1 MKDFLKFTFATIT
14 GIIVSVVVLV
24 FISILVVFSMVSSSE
39 SETQV
44 RKNSI
49 MMLDLNGA
57 LAERSQDN
65 PFDALMGDNYKT
77 YGLDD
82 VLSSIKKAKE
92 NDNIKGIYIEA
103 TSLGAGFASREEIRN
118 ALKDFKESGKFI
130 VAYGDSYSQGLYYLS
145 SVADKVL
152 LNPQG
157 MVEWRGL
164 AATPMFF
171 KDLLAKIGVEM
182 QIFKV
187 GTYKS
192 AVEPFISTEMSPANR
207 EQIDAYLTSIWGQ
220 VTNDVAESRKISV
233 DSLNAI
239 ADRMLMFYP
248 AEESVQCG
256 LVDTLIYKNDVRN
269 YLKAMVGIDKDDR
282 MPVLGLQDMIN
293 VKKNVPKDKSG
304 NVIAVYYAYG
314 EIDGGSSSASSE
326 EGIDSKKVIKDL
338 RKLKDDED
346 VKAVVLR
353 VNSPGGSAYGS
364 EQIWYAVS
372 ELKKEKPVIVSM
384 GDYAA
389 SGGYYISCAA
399 NRIVAEP
406 ATLTGSIGIFGMMP
420 DASELLTNKLGLHFD
435 GVKTHKMA
443 DMGSMSRPF
452 NAEESALMQQMVN
465 QGYALFTKRCAEGRN
480 IPLEELCKIAEGRV
494 WTGSM
499 AKELKLVDELGG
511 LDTAIQLA
519 AELGKVKDY
528 KLKSYPTKQD
538 FLTELLNTR
547 ADRYIHSQLQ
557 ETFGEYYQGFEWLR
571 HVEQSDRLQARLP
584 FNMRIQ

>member
-1 MKDFLKFTFATIT
+1 MKEFLRSTLATIT
-14 GIIVSVVVLV
+14 GVLICGFIFIILGVTMLAGFVA
-24 FISILVVFSMVSSSE
+24 SSE
-39 SETQV
+39 SETIV
-44 RKNSI
+44 MPNSVFTLELKGTI
-49 MMLDLNGA
+49 Q
-57 LAERSQDN
+57 ERYQPSPVDQFFEDQIS
-65 PFDALMGDNYKT
+65 T
-77 YGLDD
+77 YGLEDI
-82 VLSSIKKAKE
+82 LNSIQKAKE
-92 NDNIKGIYIEA
+92 DEQIKGIYLHTGA
-103 TSLGAGFASREEIRN
+103 LACSTASLQAIHR
-118 ALKDFKESGKFI
+118 ALADFKQSGKFLI
-130 VAYGDSYSQGLYYLS
+130 AYADMYTQGGYYLA
-145 SVADKVL
+145 SVADKVIV
-152 LNPQG
+152 NPVG
-157 MVEWRGL
+157 SLSWHGL
-164 AATPMFF
+164 ASETMFL
-171 KDLLAKIGVEM
+171 KDFLAKIGVKM
-182 QIFKV
+182 QIFRV

-192 AVEPFISTEMSPANR
+192 AVEPMTNTEMSPANR
-207 EQIDAYLTSIWGQ
+207 EQTQAFLESIWRSI
-220 VTNDVAESRKISV
+220 VSDVAASRNISV
-233 DSLNAI
+233 DSLNLL
-239 ADRMLMFYP
+239 ADQNMDLRP
-248 AEESVQCG
+248 AEDYVRCG
-256 LVDTLIYKNDVRN
+256 LADTLMYKDEVLS
-269 YLKAMVGIDKDDR
+269 YLKSLA
-282 MPVLGLQDMIN
+282 GLTEEDNLQTLSLDEMTR
-293 VKKNVPKDKSG
+293 VKSVTPKSKTRD
-304 NVIAVYYAYG
+304 VVAVYYAYG
-314 EIDGGSSSASSE
+314 EIDNGSSYD
-326 EGIDSKKVIKDL
+326 EGINSEKVAKDL
-338 RKLKDDED
+338 RDLRKDKN

-364 EQIWYAVS
+364 EQIWREVTL
-372 ELKKEKPVIVSM
+372 LKAEKPVVVSM

-399 NRIVAEP
+399 NKIVAEP
-406 ATLTGSIGIFGMMP
+406 TTLTGSIGIFGIMP

-538 FLTELLNTR
+538 FLTELLNTH

>member
-1 MKDFLKFTFATIT
+1 MKEFLRSTLATIT
-14 GIIVSVVVLV
+14 GVLICGFIFIILGVTMLAGIVA
-24 FISILVVFSMVSSSE
+24 SSE
-39 SETQV
+39 SETLV
-44 RKNSI
+44 MPNSVFT
-49 MMLDLNGA
+49 LELKGTVQ
-57 LAERSQDN
+57 ERYQPSPVDQFFEDQIS
-65 PFDALMGDNYKT
+65 T
-77 YGLDD
+77 YGLEDI
-82 VLSSIKKAKE
+82 LSSIQKAKE
-92 NDNIKGIYIEA
+92 NEQIKGIYLHTGA
-103 TSLGAGFASREEIRN
+103 LACSTASLQAIHR
-118 ALKDFKESGKFI
+118 ALADFKQSGKFLI
-130 VAYGDSYSQGLYYLS
+130 AYADMYTQGGYYLA
-145 SVADKVL
+145 SVADKVIV
-152 LNPQG
+152 NPVG
-157 MVEWRGL
+157 SLSWHGL
-164 AATPMFF
+164 ASETMFL
-171 KDLLAKIGVEM
+171 KDFLAKIGVKM
-182 QIFKV
+182 QIFRV

-192 AVEPFISTEMSPANR
+192 AVEPMTNTEMSPANR
-207 EQIDAYLTSIWGQ
+207 EQTQAFLESTWKSI
-220 VTNDVAESRKISV
+220 VDDVAASRNISV
-233 DSLNAI
+233 DSLNLL
-239 ADRMLMFYP
+239 ADKNMDLRP
-248 AEESVQCG
+248 AEDYVHCG
-256 LVDTLIYKNDVRN
+256 LADTLMYKDEVLS
-269 YLKAMVGIDKDDR
+269 YLKSLAGLTVEDDLHTLSLDEMTR
-282 MPVLGLQDMIN
+282 
-293 VKKNVPKDKSG
+293 VKSPTPKSKTRD
-304 NVIAVYYAYG
+304 VVAVYYAYG
-314 EIDGGSSSASSE
+314 EIDNGSSYD
-326 EGIDSKKVIKDL
+326 EGINSEKMTKDL
-338 RKLKDDED
+338 RDLRKDKN

-364 EQIWYAVS
+364 EQIWREVNL
-372 ELKKEKPVIVSM
+372 LKAEKPVVVSM

-399 NRIVAEP
+399 NKIVAEP
-406 ATLTGSIGIFGMMP
+406 TTLTGSIGIFGMMP

-528 KLKSYPTKQD
+528 KLKSYPAKQD

-547 ADRYIHSQLQ
+547 TDRYIHGQLQ

-571 HVEQSDRLQARLP
+571 HVKQSDRLQARLP

>member
-1 MKDFLKFTFATIT
+1 MLA
-14 GIIVSVVVLV
+14 GIVA
-24 FISILVVFSMVSSSE
+24 SSE
-39 SETQV
+39 SETLV
-44 RKNSI
+44 MPNSVFT
-49 MMLDLNGA
+49 LELKGTVQ
-57 LAERSQDN
+57 ERYQPSPVDQFFEDQIS
-65 PFDALMGDNYKT
+65 T
-77 YGLDD
+77 YGLEDI
-82 VLSSIKKAKE
+82 LSSIQKAKE
-92 NDNIKGIYIEA
+92 NEQIKGIYLHTGA
-103 TSLGAGFASREEIRN
+103 LACSTASLQAIHR
-118 ALKDFKESGKFI
+118 ALADFKQSGKFLI
-130 VAYGDSYSQGLYYLS
+130 AYADMYTQGGYYLA
-145 SVADKVL
+145 SVADKVIV
-152 LNPQG
+152 NPVG
-157 MVEWRGL
+157 SLSWHGL
-164 AATPMFF
+164 ASETMFL
-171 KDLLAKIGVEM
+171 KDFLAKIGVKM
-182 QIFKV
+182 QIFRV

-192 AVEPFISTEMSPANR
+192 AVEPMTNTEMSPANR
-207 EQIDAYLTSIWGQ
+207 EQTQAFLESTWKSI
-220 VTNDVAESRKISV
+220 VDDVAASRNISV
-233 DSLNAI
+233 DSLNLL
-239 ADRMLMFYP
+239 ADKNMDLRP
-248 AEESVQCG
+248 AEDYVHCG
-256 LVDTLIYKNDVRN
+256 LADTLMYKDEVLS
-269 YLKAMVGIDKDDR
+269 YLKSLAGLTEEDDFHTLSLDEMTR
-282 MPVLGLQDMIN
+282 
-293 VKKNVPKDKSG
+293 VKSATPKSKTRD
-304 NVIAVYYAYG
+304 VVAVYYAYG
-314 EIDGGSSSASSE
+314 EIDNGSSYD
-326 EGIDSKKVIKDL
+326 EGINSEKMTKDL
-338 RKLKDDED
+338 RDLRKDKN

-364 EQIWYAVS
+364 EQIWREVNL
-372 ELKKEKPVIVSM
+372 LKAEKPVVVSM

-399 NRIVAEP
+399 NKIVAEP
-406 ATLTGSIGIFGMMP
+406 TTLTGSIGIFGMMP

-528 KLKSYPTKQD
+528 KLKSYPAKQD

-547 ADRYIHSQLQ
+547 TDRYIHGQLQ

-571 HVEQSDRLQARLP
+571 HVKQSDRLQARLP

>member
-1 MKDFLKFTFATIT
+1 MKEFLRSTLATIT
-14 GIIVSVVVLV
+14 GVLICGFIFIILGVTMLAGFVA
-24 FISILVVFSMVSSSE
+24 SSE
-39 SETQV
+39 SETIV
-44 RKNSI
+44 MPNSVFT
-49 MMLDLNGA
+49 LELKGTVQ
-57 LAERSQDN
+57 ERYQPSPVDQFFEDQIS
-65 PFDALMGDNYKT
+65 T
-77 YGLDD
+77 YGLEDI
-82 VLSSIKKAKE
+82 LNSIQKAKE
-92 NDNIKGIYIEA
+92 DEQIKGIYLHTGA
-103 TSLGAGFASREEIRN
+103 LACSTASLQAIHR
-118 ALKDFKESGKFI
+118 ALADFKQSGKFLI
-130 VAYGDSYSQGLYYLS
+130 AYADMYTQGGYYLA
-145 SVADKVL
+145 SVADKVIV
-152 LNPQG
+152 NPVG
-157 MVEWRGL
+157 SLSWHGL
-164 AATPMFF
+164 ASETMFL
-171 KDLLAKIGVEM
+171 KDFLAKIGVKM
-182 QIFKV
+182 QIFRV

-192 AVEPFISTEMSPANR
+192 AVEPMTNTEMSPANR
-207 EQIDAYLTSIWGQ
+207 EQTQAFLESIWRSI
-220 VTNDVAESRKISV
+220 VSDVAASRNISV
-233 DSLNAI
+233 DSLNLL
-239 ADRMLMFYP
+239 ADQNMDLRP
-248 AEESVQCG
+248 AEDYVRCG
-256 LVDTLIYKNDVRN
+256 LADTLMYKDEVLS
-269 YLKAMVGIDKDDR
+269 YLKSLA
-282 MPVLGLQDMIN
+282 GLTEEDNLQTLSLDEMTR
-293 VKKNVPKDKSG
+293 VKSVTPKSKTRD
-304 NVIAVYYAYG
+304 VVAVYYAYG
-314 EIDGGSSSASSE
+314 EIDNGSSYD
-326 EGIDSKKVIKDL
+326 EGINSEKVAKDL
-338 RKLKDDED
+338 RDLRKDKN

-364 EQIWYAVS
+364 EQIWREVTL
-372 ELKKEKPVIVSM
+372 LKAEKPVVVSM

-399 NRIVAEP
+399 NKIVAEP
-406 ATLTGSIGIFGMMP
+406 TTLTGSIGIFGMMP

-452 NAEESALMQQMVN
+452 NAMQQMVN

-538 FLTELLNTR
+538 FLTELLNTH

>member
-1 MKDFLKFTFATIT
+1 MKEFLRSTLATIT
-14 GIIVSVVVLV
+14 GVLICGFIFIILGVTMLAGFVA
-24 FISILVVFSMVSSSE
+24 SSE
-39 SETQV
+39 SETIV
-44 RKNSI
+44 MPNSVFT
-49 MMLDLNGA
+49 LELKGTVQ
-57 LAERSQDN
+57 ERYQPSPVDQFFEDQIS
-65 PFDALMGDNYKT
+65 T
-77 YGLDD
+77 YGLEDI
-82 VLSSIKKAKE
+82 LNSIQKAKE
-92 NDNIKGIYIEA
+92 DEQIKGIYLHTGA
-103 TSLGAGFASREEIRN
+103 LACSTASLQAIHR
-118 ALKDFKESGKFI
+118 ALADFKQSGKFLI
-130 VAYGDSYSQGLYYLS
+130 AYADMYTQGGYYLA
-145 SVADKVL
+145 SVADKVIV
-152 LNPQG
+152 NPVG
-157 MVEWRGL
+157 SLSWHGL
-164 AATPMFF
+164 ASETMFL
-171 KDLLAKIGVEM
+171 KDFLAKIGVKM
-182 QIFKV
+182 QIFRV

-192 AVEPFISTEMSPANR
+192 AVEPMTNTEMSPANR
-207 EQIDAYLTSIWGQ
+207 EQTQAFLESIWKSI
-220 VTNDVAESRKISV
+220 VSDVAASRNISV
-233 DSLNAI
+233 DSLNLL
-239 ADRMLMFYP
+239 ADQNMDLRP
-248 AEESVQCG
+248 AEDYVRCG
-256 LVDTLIYKNDVRN
+256 LADTLMYKDEVLS
-269 YLKAMVGIDKDDR
+269 YLKSLA
-282 MPVLGLQDMIN
+282 GLTEEDNLQTLSLDEMTR
-293 VKKNVPKDKSG
+293 VKSVTPKSKTRD
-304 NVIAVYYAYG
+304 VVAVYYAYG
-314 EIDGGSSSASSE
+314 EIDNGSSYD
-326 EGIDSKKVIKDL
+326 EGINSEKVAKDL
-338 RKLKDDED
+338 RDLRKDKN

-364 EQIWYAVS
+364 EQIWREVTL
-372 ELKKEKPVIVSM
+372 LKAEKPVVVSM

-399 NRIVAEP
+399 NKIVAEP
-406 ATLTGSIGIFGMMP
+406 TTLTGSIGIFGMMP

-528 KLKSYPTKQD
+528 KLKSYPAKQD

-547 ADRYIHSQLQ
+547 TDRYIHGQLQ

-571 HVEQSDRLQARLP
+571 HVKQSDRLQARLP

>member
-1 MKDFLKFTFATIT
+1 MKEFLRSTLATIT
-14 GIIVSVVVLV
+14 GVLICGFIFIILGVTMLAGIVA
-24 FISILVVFSMVSSSE
+24 SSE
-39 SETQV
+39 SETLV
-44 RKNSI
+44 MPNSVFT
-49 MMLDLNGA
+49 LELKGTVQ
-57 LAERSQDN
+57 ERYQPSPVDQFFEDQIS
-65 PFDALMGDNYKT
+65 T
-77 YGLDD
+77 YGLEDI
-82 VLSSIKKAKE
+82 LNSIQKAKE
-92 NDNIKGIYIEA
+92 NEQIKGIYLHTGA
-103 TSLGAGFASREEIRN
+103 LACSTASLQAIHR
-118 ALKDFKESGKFI
+118 ALADFKQSGKFLI
-130 VAYGDSYSQGLYYLS
+130 AYADMYTQGGYYLA
-145 SVADKVL
+145 SVADKVIV
-152 LNPQG
+152 NPVG
-157 MVEWRGL
+157 SLSWHGL
-164 AATPMFF
+164 ASETMFL
-171 KDLLAKIGVEM
+171 KDFLAKIGVKM
-182 QIFKV
+182 QIFRV

-192 AVEPFISTEMSPANR
+192 AVEPMTNTEMSPANR
-207 EQIDAYLTSIWGQ
+207 EQTQAFLESIWKSI
-220 VTNDVAESRKISV
+220 VSDVAASRNISV
-233 DSLNAI
+233 DSLNLL
-239 ADRMLMFYP
+239 ADQNMDLRP
-248 AEESVQCG
+248 AEDYVRCG
-256 LVDTLIYKNDVRN
+256 LADTLMYKDEVLS
-269 YLKAMVGIDKDDR
+269 YLKSLA
-282 MPVLGLQDMIN
+282 GLTEEDNLHTLSLDEMTR
-293 VKKNVPKDKSG
+293 VKSVTPKSKTRD
-304 NVIAVYYAYG
+304 VVAVYYAYG
-314 EIDGGSSSASSE
+314 EIDNGSSYD
-326 EGIDSKKVIKDL
+326 EGINSEKVAKDL
-338 RKLKDDED
+338 RDLRKDKN

-364 EQIWYAVS
+364 EQIWREVTL
-372 ELKKEKPVIVSM
+372 LKAEKPVVVSM

-399 NRIVAEP
+399 NKIVAEP
-406 ATLTGSIGIFGMMP
+406 TTLTGSIGIFGMMP

>member
-1 MKDFLKFTFATIT
+1 MKEFLRSTLATIT
-14 GIIVSVVVLV
+14 GVLICGFIFIILGVTMLAGFVA
-24 FISILVVFSMVSSSE
+24 SSE
-39 SETQV
+39 SETIV
-44 RKNSI
+44 MPNSVFT
-49 MMLDLNGA
+49 LELKGTVQ
-57 LAERSQDN
+57 ERYQPSPVDQFFEDQIS
-65 PFDALMGDNYKT
+65 T
-77 YGLDD
+77 YGLEDI
-82 VLSSIKKAKE
+82 LNSIQKAKE
-92 NDNIKGIYIEA
+92 DEQIKGIYLHTGA
-103 TSLGAGFASREEIRN
+103 LACSTASLQAIHR
-118 ALKDFKESGKFI
+118 ALADFKQSGKFLI
-130 VAYGDSYSQGLYYLS
+130 AYADMYTQGGYYLA
-145 SVADKVL
+145 SVADKVIV
-152 LNPQG
+152 NPVG
-157 MVEWRGL
+157 SLSWHGL
-164 AATPMFF
+164 ASETMFL
-171 KDLLAKIGVEM
+171 KDFLAKIGVKM
-182 QIFKV
+182 QIFRV

-192 AVEPFISTEMSPANR
+192 AVEPMTNTEMSPANR
-207 EQIDAYLTSIWGQ
+207 EQTQAFLESIWRSI
-220 VTNDVAESRKISV
+220 VSDVAASRNISV
-233 DSLNAI
+233 DSLNLL
-239 ADRMLMFYP
+239 ADQNMDLRP
-248 AEESVQCG
+248 AEDYVRCG
-256 LVDTLIYKNDVRN
+256 LADTLMYKDEVLN
-269 YLKAMVGIDKDDR
+269 YLKSLA
-282 MPVLGLQDMIN
+282 GLTEEDNLQTLSLDEMTR
-293 VKKNVPKDKSG
+293 VKSVTPKSKTRD
-304 NVIAVYYAYG
+304 VVAVYYAYG
-314 EIDGGSSSASSE
+314 EIDNGSSYD
-326 EGIDSKKVIKDL
+326 EGINSEKVAKDL
-338 RKLKDDED
+338 RDLRKDKN

-364 EQIWYAVS
+364 EQIWREVTL
-372 ELKKEKPVIVSM
+372 LKAEKPVVVSM

-399 NRIVAEP
+399 NKIVAEP
-406 ATLTGSIGIFGMMP
+406 TTLTGSIGIFGMMP

>member
-1 MKDFLKFTFATIT
+1 MKEFLRSTLATIT
-14 GIIVSVVVLV
+14 GVLICGFIFIILGVTMLAGFVA
-24 FISILVVFSMVSSSE
+24 SSE
-39 SETQV
+39 SETIV
-44 RKNSI
+44 MPNSVFT
-49 MMLDLNGA
+49 LELKGTVQ
-57 LAERSQDN
+57 ERYQPSPVDQFFEDQIS
-65 PFDALMGDNYKT
+65 T
-77 YGLDD
+77 YGLEDI
-82 VLSSIKKAKE
+82 LNSIQKAKE
-92 NDNIKGIYIEA
+92 DEQIKGIYLHTGA
-103 TSLGAGFASREEIRN
+103 LACSTASLQAIHR
-118 ALKDFKESGKFI
+118 ALADFKQSGKFLI
-130 VAYGDSYSQGLYYLS
+130 AYADMYTQGGYYLA
-145 SVADKVL
+145 SVADKVIV
-152 LNPQG
+152 NPVG
-157 MVEWRGL
+157 SLSWHGL
-164 AATPMFF
+164 ASETMFL
-171 KDLLAKIGVEM
+171 KDFLAKIGVKM
-182 QIFKV
+182 QIFRV

-192 AVEPFISTEMSPANR
+192 AVEPMTNTEMSPANR
-207 EQIDAYLTSIWGQ
+207 EQTQAFLESIWRSI
-220 VTNDVAESRKISV
+220 VSDVAASRNISV
-233 DSLNAI
+233 DSLNLL
-239 ADRMLMFYP
+239 ADQNMDLRP
-248 AEESVQCG
+248 AEEYVRCG
-256 LVDTLIYKNDVRN
+256 LADTLMYKDEVLS
-269 YLKAMVGIDKDDR
+269 YLKSLA
-282 MPVLGLQDMIN
+282 GLTEEDNLQTLSLDEMTR
-293 VKKNVPKDKSG
+293 VKSVTPKSKTRD
-304 NVIAVYYAYG
+304 VVAVYYAYG
-314 EIDGGSSSASSE
+314 EIDNGSSYD
-326 EGIDSKKVIKDL
+326 EGINSEKVAKDL
-338 RKLKDDED
+338 RDLRKDKN

-364 EQIWYAVS
+364 EQIWREVTL
-372 ELKKEKPVIVSM
+372 LKAEKPVVVSM

-399 NRIVAEP
+399 NKIVAEP
-406 ATLTGSIGIFGMMP
+406 TTLTGSIGIFGMMP

-538 FLTELLNTR
+538 FLTELLNTH

>member
-1 MKDFLKFTFATIT
+1 MKEFLRSTLATIT
-14 GIIVSVVVLV
+14 GVLICGFIFIILGVTMLAGFVA
-24 FISILVVFSMVSSSE
+24 SSE
-39 SETQV
+39 SETIV
-44 RKNSI
+44 MPNSVFT
-49 MMLDLNGA
+49 LELKGTVQ
-57 LAERSQDN
+57 ERYQPSPVDQFFEDQIS
-65 PFDALMGDNYKT
+65 T
-77 YGLDD
+77 YGLEDI
-82 VLSSIKKAKE
+82 LNSIQKAKE
-92 NDNIKGIYIEA
+92 DEQIKGIYLHTGA
-103 TSLGAGFASREEIRN
+103 LTCSTASLQAIHR
-118 ALKDFKESGKFI
+118 ALADFKQSGKFLI
-130 VAYGDSYSQGLYYLS
+130 AYADMYTQGGYYLA
-145 SVADKVL
+145 SVADKVIV
-152 LNPQG
+152 NPVG
-157 MVEWRGL
+157 SLSWHGL
-164 AATPMFF
+164 ASETMFL
-171 KDLLAKIGVEM
+171 KDFLAKIGVKM
-182 QIFKV
+182 QIFRV

-192 AVEPFISTEMSPANR
+192 AVEPMTNTEMSPANR
-207 EQIDAYLTSIWGQ
+207 EQTQAFLESTWKSI
-220 VTNDVAESRKISV
+220 VSDVAASRNISV
-233 DSLNAI
+233 DSLNLL
-239 ADRMLMFYP
+239 ADQNMDLRP
-248 AEESVQCG
+248 AEDYVRCG
-256 LVDTLIYKNDVRN
+256 LADTLMYKDEVLS
-269 YLKAMVGIDKDDR
+269 YLKSLA
-282 MPVLGLQDMIN
+282 GLTEEDNLQTLSLDEMTR
-293 VKKNVPKDKSG
+293 VKSVTPKSKTRD
-304 NVIAVYYAYG
+304 VVAVYYAYG
-314 EIDGGSSSASSE
+314 EIDNGSSYD
-326 EGIDSKKVIKDL
+326 EGINSEKVAKDL
-338 RKLKDDED
+338 RDLRKDKN

-364 EQIWYAVS
+364 EQIWREVTL
-372 ELKKEKPVIVSM
+372 LKAEKPVVVSM

-399 NRIVAEP
+399 NKIVAEP
-406 ATLTGSIGIFGMMP
+406 TTLTGSIGIFGMMP

-528 KLKSYPTKQD
+528 KLKSYPAKQD

-547 ADRYIHSQLQ
+547 TDRYIHGQLQ

-571 HVEQSDRLQARLP
+571 HVKQSDRLQARLP

>member
-1 MKDFLKFTFATIT
+1 MKEFLRSTLATIT
-14 GIIVSVVVLV
+14 GVLICGFIFIILGVTMLAGFVA
-24 FISILVVFSMVSSSE
+24 SSE
-39 SETQV
+39 SETIV
-44 RKNSI
+44 MPNSVFT
-49 MMLDLNGA
+49 LELKGTVQ
-57 LAERSQDN
+57 ERYQPSPVDQFFEDQIS
-65 PFDALMGDNYKT
+65 T
-77 YGLDD
+77 YGLEDI
-82 VLSSIKKAKE
+82 LNSIQKAKE
-92 NDNIKGIYIEA
+92 DEQIKGIYLHTGA
-103 TSLGAGFASREEIRN
+103 LACSTASLQAIHR
-118 ALKDFKESGKFI
+118 ALADFKQSGKFLI
-130 VAYGDSYSQGLYYLS
+130 AYADMYTQGGYYLA
-145 SVADKVL
+145 SVADKVIV
-152 LNPQG
+152 NPVG
-157 MVEWRGL
+157 SLSWHGL
-164 AATPMFF
+164 ASETMFL
-171 KDLLAKIGVEM
+171 KDFLAKIGVKM
-182 QIFKV
+182 QIFRV

-192 AVEPFISTEMSPANR
+192 AVEPMTNTEMSPANR
-207 EQIDAYLTSIWGQ
+207 EQTQAFLESMWKSI
-220 VTNDVAESRKISV
+220 VSDVAASRNISV
-233 DSLNAI
+233 DSLNLL
-239 ADRMLMFYP
+239 ADQNMDLRP
-248 AEESVQCG
+248 AEDYVRCG
-256 LVDTLIYKNDVRN
+256 LADTLMYKDEVLS
-269 YLKAMVGIDKDDR
+269 YLKSLA
-282 MPVLGLQDMIN
+282 GLTEEDNLQTLSLDEMTR
-293 VKKNVPKDKSG
+293 VKSVTPKSKTRD
-304 NVIAVYYAYG
+304 VVAVYYAYG
-314 EIDGGSSSASSE
+314 EIDNGSSYD
-326 EGIDSKKVIKDL
+326 EGINSEKVAKDL
-338 RKLKDDED
+338 RDLRKDKN

-364 EQIWYAVS
+364 EQIWREVTL
-372 ELKKEKPVIVSM
+372 LKAEKPVVVSM

-399 NRIVAEP
+399 NKIVAEP
-406 ATLTGSIGIFGMMP
+406 TTLTGSIGIFGMMP

-538 FLTELLNTR
+538 FLTELLNTH

>member
-1 MKDFLKFTFATIT
+1 MKEFLRSTLATIT
-14 GIIVSVVVLV
+14 GVLICGFIFIILGVTMLAGIVA
-24 FISILVVFSMVSSSE
+24 SSE
-39 SETQV
+39 SETLV
-44 RKNSI
+44 MPNSVFT
-49 MMLDLNGA
+49 LELKGTVQ
-57 LAERSQDN
+57 ERYQPSPVDQFFEDQIS
-65 PFDALMGDNYKT
+65 T
-77 YGLDD
+77 YGLEDI
-82 VLSSIKKAKE
+82 LSSIQKAKE
-92 NDNIKGIYIEA
+92 NEQIKGIYLHTGA
-103 TSLGAGFASREEIRN
+103 LACSTASLQAIHR
-118 ALKDFKESGKFI
+118 ALADFKQSGKFLI
-130 VAYGDSYSQGLYYLS
+130 AYADMYTQGGYYLA
-145 SVADKVL
+145 SVADKVIV
-152 LNPQG
+152 NPVG
-157 MVEWRGL
+157 SLSWHGL
-164 AATPMFF
+164 ASETMFL
-171 KDLLAKIGVEM
+171 KDFLAKIGVKM
-182 QIFKV
+182 QIFRV

-192 AVEPFISTEMSPANR
+192 AVEPMTNTEMSPANR
-207 EQIDAYLTSIWGQ
+207 EQTQAFLESTWKSI
-220 VTNDVAESRKISV
+220 VDDVAASRNISV
-233 DSLNAI
+233 DSLNLL
-239 ADRMLMFYP
+239 ADKNMDLRP
-248 AEESVQCG
+248 AEDYVHCG
-256 LVDTLIYKNDVRN
+256 LADTLMYKDEVLS
-269 YLKAMVGIDKDDR
+269 YLKSLAGLTEEDDFHTLSLDEMTR
-282 MPVLGLQDMIN
+282 
-293 VKKNVPKDKSG
+293 VKSATPKSKTRD
-304 NVIAVYYAYG
+304 VVAVYYAYG
-314 EIDGGSSSASSE
+314 EIDNGSSYD
-326 EGIDSKKVIKDL
+326 EGINSEKMTKDL
-338 RKLKDDED
+338 RDLRKDKN

-364 EQIWYAVS
+364 EQIWREVNL
-372 ELKKEKPVIVSM
+372 LKAEKPVVVSM

-399 NRIVAEP
+399 NKIVAEP

-499 AKELKLVDELGG
+499 AKELKLIDELGG

-528 KLKSYPTKQD
+528 KLKSYPAKQD

-547 ADRYIHSQLQ
+547 TDRYIHGQLQ

-571 HVEQSDRLQARLP
+571 HVKQSDRLQARLP

>member
-1 MKDFLKFTFATIT
+1 MKEFLRSTLATIT
-14 GIIVSVVVLV
+14 GVLICGFIFIILGVTMLAGFVA
-24 FISILVVFSMVSSSE
+24 SSE
-39 SETQV
+39 SETIV
-44 RKNSI
+44 MPNSVFT
-49 MMLDLNGA
+49 LELKGTVQ
-57 LAERSQDN
+57 ERYQPSPVDQFFEDQIS
-65 PFDALMGDNYKT
+65 T
-77 YGLDD
+77 YGLEDI
-82 VLSSIKKAKE
+82 LNSIQKAKE
-92 NDNIKGIYIEA
+92 DEQIKGIYLHTGA
-103 TSLGAGFASREEIRN
+103 LTCSTASLQAIHR
-118 ALKDFKESGKFI
+118 ALADFKQSGKFLI
-130 VAYGDSYSQGLYYLS
+130 AYADMYTQGGYYLA
-145 SVADKVL
+145 SVADKVIV
-152 LNPQG
+152 NPVG
-157 MVEWRGL
+157 SLSWHGL
-164 AATPMFF
+164 ASETMFL
-171 KDLLAKIGVEM
+171 KDFLAKIGVKM
-182 QIFKV
+182 QIFRV

-192 AVEPFISTEMSPANR
+192 AVEPMTNTEMSPANR
-207 EQIDAYLTSIWGQ
+207 EQTQAFLESTWKSI
-220 VTNDVAESRKISV
+220 VSDVAASRNISV
-233 DSLNAI
+233 DSLNLL
-239 ADRMLMFYP
+239 ADQNMDLRP
-248 AEESVQCG
+248 AEDYVRCG
-256 LVDTLIYKNDVRN
+256 LADTLMYKDEVLS
-269 YLKAMVGIDKDDR
+269 YLKSLA
-282 MPVLGLQDMIN
+282 GLTEEDNLQTLSLDEMTR
-293 VKKNVPKDKSG
+293 VKSVTPKSKTRD
-304 NVIAVYYAYG
+304 VVAVYYAYG
-314 EIDGGSSSASSE
+314 EIDNGSSYD
-326 EGIDSKKVIKDL
+326 EGINSEKVAKDL
-338 RKLKDDED
+338 RDLRKDKN

-364 EQIWYAVS
+364 EQIWREVTL
-372 ELKKEKPVIVSM
+372 LKAEKPVVVSM

-399 NRIVAEP
+399 NTLVAEP
-406 ATLTGSIGIFGMMP
+406 TTLTGSIGIFGMMP

>member
-1 MKDFLKFTFATIT
+1 MKEFLRSTLATIT
-14 GIIVSVVVLV
+14 GVLICGFIFIILGVTMLAGIVA
-24 FISILVVFSMVSSSE
+24 SSE
-39 SETQV
+39 SETLV
-44 RKNSI
+44 MPNSVFT
-49 MMLDLNGA
+49 LELKGTVQ
-57 LAERSQDN
+57 ERYQPSPVDQFFEDQIS
-65 PFDALMGDNYKT
+65 T
-77 YGLDD
+77 YGLEDI
-82 VLSSIKKAKE
+82 LSSIQKAKE
-92 NDNIKGIYIEA
+92 NEQIKGIYLHTGA
-103 TSLGAGFASREEIRN
+103 LACSTASLQAIHR
-118 ALKDFKESGKFI
+118 ALADFKQSGKFLI
-130 VAYGDSYSQGLYYLS
+130 AYADMYTQGGYYLA
-145 SVADKVL
+145 SVADKVIV
-152 LNPQG
+152 NPVG
-157 MVEWRGL
+157 SLSWHGL
-164 AATPMFF
+164 ASETMFL
-171 KDLLAKIGVEM
+171 KDFLAKIGVKM
-182 QIFKV
+182 QIFRV

-192 AVEPFISTEMSPANR
+192 AVEPMTNTEMSPDNR
-207 EQIDAYLTSIWGQ
+207 EQTQAFLESTWKSI
-220 VTNDVAESRKISV
+220 VDDVAASRNISV
-233 DSLNAI
+233 DSLNLL
-239 ADRMLMFYP
+239 ADQNMDLRP
-248 AEESVQCG
+248 AEDYVHCG
-256 LVDTLIYKNDVRN
+256 LADTLMYKDEVLS
-269 YLKAMVGIDKDDR
+269 YLKSLAGLTEEDDLHTLSLDEMTR
-282 MPVLGLQDMIN
+282 
-293 VKKNVPKDKSG
+293 VKSATPKSKTRD
-304 NVIAVYYAYG
+304 VVAVYYAYG
-314 EIDGGSSSASSE
+314 EIDNGSSYD
-326 EGIDSKKVIKDL
+326 EGINSEKMTKDL
-338 RKLKDDED
+338 RDLRKDKN

-364 EQIWYAVS
+364 EQIWREVNL
-372 ELKKEKPVIVSM
+372 LKAEKPVVVSM

-399 NRIVAEP
+399 NKIVAEP
-406 ATLTGSIGIFGMMP
+406 TTLTGSIGIFGMMP

-528 KLKSYPTKQD
+528 KLKSYPAKQD

-547 ADRYIHSQLQ
+547 TDRYIHGQLQ

-571 HVEQSDRLQARLP
+571 HVKQSDRLQARLP

>member
-1 MKDFLKFTFATIT
+1 MKEFLRSTLATIT
-14 GIIVSVVVLV
+14 GVLICGFIFIILGVTMLAGFVA
-24 FISILVVFSMVSSSE
+24 SSE
-39 SETQV
+39 SETIV
-44 RKNSI
+44 MPNSVFT
-49 MMLDLNGA
+49 LELKGTVQ
-57 LAERSQDN
+57 ERYQPSPVDQFFEDQIS
-65 PFDALMGDNYKT
+65 T
-77 YGLDD
+77 YGLEDI
-82 VLSSIKKAKE
+82 LNSIQKAKE
-92 NDNIKGIYIEA
+92 DEQIKGIYLHTGA
-103 TSLGAGFASREEIRN
+103 LACSTASLQAIHR
-118 ALKDFKESGKFI
+118 ALADFKQSGKFLI
-130 VAYGDSYSQGLYYLS
+130 AYADMYTQGGYYLA
-145 SVADKVL
+145 SVADKVIV
-152 LNPQG
+152 NPVG
-157 MVEWRGL
+157 SLSWHGL
-164 AATPMFF
+164 ASETMFL
-171 KDLLAKIGVEM
+171 KDFLAKIGVKM
-182 QIFKV
+182 QIFRV

-192 AVEPFISTEMSPANR
+192 AVEPMTNTEMSPANR
-207 EQIDAYLTSIWGQ
+207 EQTQAFLESIWRSI
-220 VTNDVAESRKISV
+220 VSDVAASRNISV
-233 DSLNAI
+233 DSLNLL
-239 ADRMLMFYP
+239 ADQNMDLRP
-248 AEESVQCG
+248 AEDYVRCG
-256 LVDTLIYKNDVRN
+256 LADTLMYKDEVLS
-269 YLKAMVGIDKDDR
+269 YLKSLA
-282 MPVLGLQDMIN
+282 GLTEEDNLQTLSLDEMTR
-293 VKKNVPKDKSG
+293 VKSVTPKSKTRD
-304 NVIAVYYAYG
+304 VVAVYYAYG
-314 EIDGGSSSASSE
+314 EIDNGSSYD
-326 EGIDSKKVIKDL
+326 EGINSEKVAKDL
-338 RKLKDDED
+338 RDLRKDKN

-364 EQIWYAVS
+364 EQIWREVS
-372 ELKKEKPVIVSM
+372 LLKAEKPVVVSM

-399 NRIVAEP
+399 NKIVAEP
-406 ATLTGSIGIFGMMP
+406 TTLTGSIGIFGMIP
-420 DASELLTNKLGLHFD
+420 DASELLTDKLGLHFD

-538 FLTELLNTR
+538 FLTELLNTH

>member
-1 MKDFLKFTFATIT
+1 MKEFLRSTLATIT
-14 GIIVSVVVLV
+14 GVLICGFIFIILGVTMLAGFVA
-24 FISILVVFSMVSSSE
+24 SSE
-39 SETQV
+39 SETIV
-44 RKNSI
+44 MPNSVFTLELKGTI
-49 MMLDLNGA
+49 Q
-57 LAERSQDN
+57 ERYQPSPVDQFFEDQIS
-65 PFDALMGDNYKT
+65 T
-77 YGLDD
+77 YGLEDI
-82 VLSSIKKAKE
+82 LNSIQKAKE
-92 NDNIKGIYIEA
+92 DEQIKGIYLHTGA
-103 TSLGAGFASREEIRN
+103 LACSTASLQAIHR
-118 ALKDFKESGKFI
+118 ALADFKQSGKFLI
-130 VAYGDSYSQGLYYLS
+130 AYADMYTQGGYYLA
-145 SVADKVL
+145 SVADKVIV
-152 LNPQG
+152 NPVG
-157 MVEWRGL
+157 SLSWHGL
-164 AATPMFF
+164 ASETMFL
-171 KDLLAKIGVEM
+171 KDFLAKIGVKM
-182 QIFKV
+182 QIFRV

-192 AVEPFISTEMSPANR
+192 AVEPMTNTEMSPANR
-207 EQIDAYLTSIWGQ
+207 EQTQAFLESIWRSI
-220 VTNDVAESRKISV
+220 VSDVAASRNISV
-233 DSLNAI
+233 DSLNLL
-239 ADRMLMFYP
+239 ADQNMDLRP
-248 AEESVQCG
+248 AEDYVRCG
-256 LVDTLIYKNDVRN
+256 LADTLMYKDEVLN
-269 YLKAMVGIDKDDR
+269 YLKSLA
-282 MPVLGLQDMIN
+282 GLTEEDNLQTLSLDEMTR
-293 VKKNVPKDKSG
+293 VKSVTPKSKTRD
-304 NVIAVYYAYG
+304 VVAVYYAYG
-314 EIDGGSSSASSE
+314 EIDNGSSYD
-326 EGIDSKKVIKDL
+326 EGINSEKVAKDL
-338 RKLKDDED
+338 RDLRKDKN

-364 EQIWYAVS
+364 EQIWREVTL
-372 ELKKEKPVIVSM
+372 LKAEKPVVVSM

-399 NRIVAEP
+399 NKIVAEP
-406 ATLTGSIGIFGMMP
+406 TTLTGSIGIFGMMP

>member
-1 MKDFLKFTFATIT
+1 MKEFLRSTLATIT
-14 GIIVSVVVLV
+14 GVLICGFIFIILGVTMLAGFVA
-24 FISILVVFSMVSSSE
+24 SSE
-39 SETQV
+39 SETIV
-44 RKNSI
+44 MPNSVFT
-49 MMLDLNGA
+49 LELKGTVQ
-57 LAERSQDN
+57 ERYQPSPVDQFFEDQIS
-65 PFDALMGDNYKT
+65 T
-77 YGLDD
+77 YGLEDI
-82 VLSSIKKAKE
+82 LNSIQKAKE
-92 NDNIKGIYIEA
+92 DEQIKGIYLHTGA
-103 TSLGAGFASREEIRN
+103 LTCSTASLQAIHR
-118 ALKDFKESGKFI
+118 ALADFKQSGKFLI
-130 VAYGDSYSQGLYYLS
+130 AYADMYTQGGYYLA
-145 SVADKVL
+145 SVADKVIV
-152 LNPQG
+152 NPVG
-157 MVEWRGL
+157 SLSWHGL
-164 AATPMFF
+164 ASETMFL
-171 KDLLAKIGVEM
+171 KDFLAKIGVKM
-182 QIFKV
+182 QIFRV

-192 AVEPFISTEMSPANR
+192 AVEPMTNTEMSPANR
-207 EQIDAYLTSIWGQ
+207 EQTQAFLESTWKSI
-220 VTNDVAESRKISV
+220 VSDVAASRNISV
-233 DSLNAI
+233 DSLNLL
-239 ADRMLMFYP
+239 ADQNMDLRP
-248 AEESVQCG
+248 AEDYVRCG
-256 LVDTLIYKNDVRN
+256 LADTLMYKDEVLS
-269 YLKAMVGIDKDDR
+269 YLKSLA
-282 MPVLGLQDMIN
+282 GLTEEDNLQTLSLDEMTR
-293 VKKNVPKDKSG
+293 VKSVTPKSKTRD
-304 NVIAVYYAYG
+304 VVAVYYAYG
-314 EIDGGSSSASSE
+314 EIDNGSSYD
-326 EGIDSKKVIKDL
+326 EGINSEKVAKDL
-338 RKLKDDED
+338 RDLRKDKN

-364 EQIWYAVS
+364 EQIWREVNL
-372 ELKKEKPVIVSM
+372 LKAEKPVVVSM

-399 NRIVAEP
+399 NKIVAEP

-528 KLKSYPTKQD
+528 KLKSYPAKQD

-547 ADRYIHSQLQ
+547 TDRYIHGQLQ

-571 HVEQSDRLQARLP
+571 HVKQSDRLQARLP

>member
-1 MKDFLKFTFATIT
+1 MKEFLRSTLATIT
-14 GIIVSVVVLV
+14 GVLICGFIFIILG
-24 FISILVVFSMVSSSE
+24 IGILAGIMASSE
-39 SETQV
+39 SETIV
-44 RKNSI
+44 MPNSVFT
-49 MMLDLNGA
+49 LELKGTVQ
-57 LAERSQDN
+57 ERYQPSPVDQFFEDQIS
-65 PFDALMGDNYKT
+65 T
-77 YGLDD
+77 YGLEDI
-82 VLSSIKKAKE
+82 LNSIQKAKE
-92 NDNIKGIYIEA
+92 DEQIKGIYLHTGA
-103 TSLGAGFASREEIRN
+103 LACSTASLQAIHR
-118 ALKDFKESGKFI
+118 ALADFKQSGKFLI
-130 VAYGDSYSQGLYYLS
+130 AYADMYTQGGYYLA
-145 SVADKVL
+145 SVADKVIV
-152 LNPQG
+152 NPVG
-157 MVEWRGL
+157 SLSWHGL
-164 AATPMFF
+164 ASETMFL
-171 KDLLAKIGVEM
+171 KDFLAKIGVKM
-182 QIFKV
+182 QIFRV

-192 AVEPFISTEMSPANR
+192 AVEPMTNTEMSPANR
-207 EQIDAYLTSIWGQ
+207 EQTQAFLESIWKSI
-220 VTNDVAESRKISV
+220 VSDVAASRNISV
-233 DSLNAI
+233 DSLNLL
-239 ADRMLMFYP
+239 ADQNMDLRP
-248 AEESVQCG
+248 AEDYVRCG
-256 LVDTLIYKNDVRN
+256 LADTLMYKDEVLS
-269 YLKAMVGIDKDDR
+269 YLKSLA
-282 MPVLGLQDMIN
+282 GLTEEDNLQTLSLDEMTR
-293 VKKNVPKDKSG
+293 VKSVTPKSKTRD
-304 NVIAVYYAYG
+304 VVAVYYAYG
-314 EIDGGSSSASSE
+314 EIDNGSSYD
-326 EGIDSKKVIKDL
+326 EGINSEKVAKDL
-338 RKLKDDED
+338 RDLRKDKN

-364 EQIWYAVS
+364 EQIWREVTL
-372 ELKKEKPVIVSM
+372 LKAEKPVVVSM

-399 NRIVAEP
+399 NKIVAEP
-406 ATLTGSIGIFGMMP
+406 TTLTGSIGIFGMMP

-443 DMGSMSRPF
+443 DMGSMNRPF

-571 HVEQSDRLQARLP
+571 HAEQSDRLQARLP